1 MVDWT
6 GDESDGFYS
15 RCTGSVVLTHNRSVM
30 PFYPYPNTSIL
41 GGVSFS
47 VDVFGHEQ
55 IALVF
60 LLSCTG
66 SRKEAVDLFLS
77 PPFVEWNGGRQRRC
91 EKVMTIEERALHCTL
106 RCILVLN

>member
-1 MVDWT
+1 
-6 GDESDGFYS
+6 
-15 RCTGSVVLTHNRSVM
+15 M

-66 SRKEAVDLFLS
+66 SRKETVDLFFSL
-77 PPFVEWNGGRQRRC
+77 PVVEWNGGGQRQC
-91 EKVMTIEERALHCTL
+91 EKVMIIEEQALDCTL
-106 RCILVLN
+106 RFILVLN

>member
-6 GDESDGFYS
+6 GDESDEFHP
-15 RCTGSVVLTHNRSVM
+15 RFTCNFVLTHNRSVM

-41 GGVSFS
+41 GGVSFY
-47 VDVFGHEQ
+47 VDVFGHQQ

-66 SRKEAVDLFLS
+66 SRKEAVDLFCPCQSL
-77 PPFVEWNGGRQRRC
+77 NGMEDDNDGVRR
-91 EKVMTIEERALHCTL
+91 
-106 RCILVLN
+106 